1 MVVVLTW
8 TILPDKVCSWLPLP
22 QFLVGAAAGLSR
34 VQELELSKDPGNN
47 YSTGIGVKG
56 GLKRLFFIFFVFS
69 SLSQGS
75 TYTVSMVSTDIAE
88 GYS

>member
-1 MVVVLTW
+1 MVLTW

-22 QFLVGAAAGLSR
+22 QFLVGVAAGLSR
-34 VQELELSKDPGNN
+34 VQELELSKDPGND

-56 GLKRLFFIFFVFS
+56 ELKRLFLFFGFS
-69 SLSQGS
+69 SLSQS
-75 TYTVSMVSTDIAE
+75 SIYTMSMVSTDIAE